1 MINVPKLITPKITEI
16 ESQKARVRMR
26 GNGHAKNIKELR
38 AKGKDNID
46 DKASRITMVLAGE
59 DIPASSEI
67 DAKIATEM
75 RGWEAT
81 IDAEQSLKAPLAAAK
96 YEAATDI
103 LAALKKPHDE
113 IMKRLLAA
121 LVAASA
127 ANAELFDLSRQLK
140 DQSIGWRNGVCQL
153 MPTDVIGV
161 PHKYS
166 ELAEFMRQAVAA
178 GYLSTLPKEFLRA

>member
-1 MINVPKLITPKITEI
+1 MINVPKLISPKITEI
-16 ESQKARVRMR
+16 ENKIARVRMR
-26 GNGHAKNIKELR
+26 SNGHAKKVKELR
-38 AKGKDNID
+38 ANGQNNLD
-46 DKASRITMVLAGE
+46 DKAARIALVLAGKE
-59 DIPASSEI
+59 IPASSEI
-67 DAKIATEM
+67 DAQITTEM
-75 RGWEAT
+75 LNWQAT
-81 IDAEQSLKAPLAAAK
+81 IDAEQSLKSPLAAAK
-96 YEAATDI
+96 FEAQTDI